1 MMIQIDDRHRLRTK
15 DAMNMELFE
24 LRERRDGTPCWKSMG
39 RYYQS
44 LASALKA
51 VYDMR
56 VIASD
61 FEGDLK
67 AAMAEARAI
76 ECELLAAREV
86 REWMERMTDD
96 TRD

>member
-1 MMIQIDDRHRLRTK
+1 MMIQIDDRHRLQRK
-15 DAMNMELFE
+15 DPMNMELFE
-24 LRERRDGTPCWKSMG
+24 LRERRDGTPCWKGMG

-76 ECELLAAREV
+76 ERELLGTSEV
-86 REWMERMTDD
+86 REWE
-96 TRD
+96 

>member
-24 LRERRDGTPCWKSMG
+24 LRERRDGTPCWKGMG

-67 AAMAEARAI
+67 AAIAEARAI
-76 ECELLAAREV
+76 ECELLAEREV
-86 REWMERMTDD
+86 REWE
-96 TRD
+96 

>member
-1 MMIQIDDRHRLRTK
+1 MMIQIDDRHRLQRK
-15 DAMNMELFE
+15 DPMNMELFE

-67 AAMAEARAI
+67 AAIAEARAI
-76 ECELLAAREV
+76 ERELLAAREV
-86 REWMERMTDD
+86 REWE
-96 TRD
+96 

>member
-1 MMIQIDDRHRLRTK
+1 MIVQLDSTHRLETR
-15 DAMNMELFE
+15 DRMNMELME
-24 LRERRDGTPCWKSMG
+24 LRERRDGTPAWVGMG

-44 LASALKA
+44 LSHALKA

-67 AAMAEARAI
+67 AEIAEARAI
-76 ECELLAAREV
+76 ERELLGAKEV
-86 REWMERMTDD
+86 RE
-96 TRD
+96 

>member
-1 MMIQIDDRHRLRTK
+1 MIVQLDSTHRLETR
-15 DAMNMELFE
+15 DRMNMELME
-24 LRERRDGTPCWKSMG
+24 LRERRDGTPAWVGMG

-44 LASALKA
+44 LSHALKA

-67 AAMAEARAI
+67 AAIAEARAI
-76 ECELLAAREV
+76 ERELLGAKAVGE
-86 REWMERMTDD
+86 
-96 TRD
+96 

>member
-1 MMIQIDDRHRLRTK
+1 MITTLDETHRLETR
-15 DAMNMELFE
+15 DRMNMELME
-24 LRERRDGTPCWKSMG
+24 LRERRDGTPAWVGMG

-44 LASALKA
+44 LSHALKA

-67 AAMAEARAI
+67 AAIAEARAI
-76 ECELLAAREV
+76 ERELLGAKKVGE
-86 REWMERMTDD
+86 
-96 TRD
+96 

>member
-1 MMIQIDDRHRLRTK
+1 MMIQIDDRHRLQRK
-15 DAMNMELFE
+15 DPMNMELFE
-24 LRERRDGTPCWKSMG
+24 LRERRDGTPCWKGMG

-56 VIASD
+56 VVASD

-67 AAMAEARAI
+67 AAIAEARAI
-76 ECELLAAREV
+76 ERELLAAREV
-86 REWMERMTDD
+86 REWE
-96 TRD
+96 

>member
-24 LRERRDGTPCWKSMG
+24 LREMRDGTPCWKGMG

-44 LASALKA
+44 LAGALKA

-67 AAMAEARAI
+67 AAIAEARAI
-76 ECELLAAREV
+76 ERELLGAKEV
-86 REWMERMTDD
+86 REWE
-96 TRD
+96 

>member
-1 MMIQIDDRHRLRTK
+1 MIIRLDETHRLETR
-15 DAMNMELFE
+15 DRMNMELME
-24 LRERRDGTPCWKSMG
+24 LRERRDGTPAWVGMG

-44 LASALKA
+44 LSHALKA

-67 AAMAEARAI
+67 AAIAEARAI
-76 ECELLAAREV
+76 ERELLGAKAVGE
-86 REWMERMTDD
+86 
-96 TRD
+96 

>member
-56 VIASD
+56 IIESD

-67 AAMAEARAI
+67 AAIAEARAI
-76 ECELLAAREV
+76 ERELLGAREV
-86 REWMERMTDD
+86 REWE
-96 TRD
+96 

>member
-1 MMIQIDDRHRLRTK
+1 MIIRLDETHRLETR
-15 DAMNMELFE
+15 DRMNMELME
-24 LRERRDGTPCWKSMG
+24 LRERRDGTPAWVGMG

-44 LASALKA
+44 LSHALKA

-67 AAMAEARAI
+67 AAIAEARAI
-76 ECELLAAREV
+76 ERELLGAKEV
-86 REWMERMTDD
+86 RE
-96 TRD
+96 

>member
-1 MMIQIDDRHRLRTK
+1 MIIRLDETHRLETR
-15 DAMNMELFE
+15 DRMNMELME
-24 LRERRDGTPCWKSMG
+24 LRERRDGTPAWVGMG

-44 LASALKA
+44 LSHALKA

-67 AAMAEARAI
+67 AAIAEARAI
-76 ECELLAAREV
+76 ERKLLGAKEV
-86 REWMERMTDD
+86 GE
-96 TRD
+96 